1 MTAIRFDHVDVIFGT
16 HTKEAL
22 KLLDQGLGRAEI
34 LKRTGQVLGVEDA
47 CLDVNRG
54 EICVLMGLSGS
65 GKSSLLRCIN
75 GLNKVS
81 RGKLL
86 IEHEGSQV
94 DIANCSPATLKA
106 MRTKRIAMVFQ
117 KFALM
122 PWLTVA
128 ENVGFG
134 LEMQG
139 RPAAERK
146 KLIDEKLELVGLSQW
161 RDKRPDSLSGGMQQR
176 VGLAR
181 ALAMDGDILLM
192 DEPFSALDPLIRQQ
206 LQDELLVLQ
215 RQLHKTIV
223 FVSHDLDEALKI
235 GTRIAIMK
243 DGRIIQ
249 HGKPEEIVLSP
260 ADDYVRTFVA
270 HTNPL
275 NVLCGQSLMRGLD
288 QCIRQ
293 NDEICFDQG
302 RDCWIGL
309 SEGDV
314 LKGARQGSNVIDL
327 QRWRQGDPVEKLRRE
342 PTLVDVSIRMRDAL
356 QIRYQTGSWSCR
368 SRTGWS
374 GCSATASCI
383 TRCWARTSADPL
395 GPLGAAA
402 NARRCRAFALPS
414 ALFRLLF
421 LSHTPARRFLRH
433 APGAGWQKGP
443 AKRRAKYAPDWR
455 GRPSGAGFRSGAG
468 LAPAPAGRCGGRRP
482 GPRSRRAWPCAGRT

>member
-1 MTAIRFDHVDVIFGT
+1 MSAIRFEHVDVIFGT
-16 HTKEAL
+16 HTKEAI
-22 KLLDQGLGRAEI
+22 KLLDQGMGREEI

-54 EICVLMGLSGS
+54 EICVMMGLSGS

-86 IEHEGSQV
+86 IEHEGQQV
-94 DIANCSPATLKA
+94 DIASCSPATLKT

-128 ENVGFG
+128 ENIGFG

-139 RPAAERK
+139 RPANERK
-146 KLIDEKLELVGLSQW
+146 KVIDEKLELVGLSQW

-260 ADDYVRTFVA
+260 ADEYVRTFVA

-275 NVLCGQSLMRGLD
+275 NVLCGSSLMRGLD
-288 QCIRQ
+288 QCRRQ
-293 NDEICFDQG
+293 DGEVCFDQG

-309 SEGDV
+309 TETNQI
-314 LKGARQGSNVIDL
+314 KTARQGSNIIDL
-327 QRWRQGDPVEKLRRE
+327 QQWRPGDAVERLKHE
-342 PTLVDVSIRMRDAL
+342 PTLVDVNIRMRDAL
-356 QIRYQTGSWSCR
+356 QIRYQTGHKLVLQEQ
-368 SRTGWS
+368 SRVVGV
-374 GCSATASCI
+374 
-383 TRCWARTSADPL
+383 L
-395 GPLGAAA
+395 GDSELYHALLGK
-402 NARRCRAFALPS
+402 NL
-414 ALFRLLF
+414 
-421 LSHTPARRFLRH
+421 
-433 APGAGWQKGP
+433 G
-443 AKRRAKYAPDWR
+443 
-455 GRPSGAGFRSGAG
+455 
-468 LAPAPAGRCGGRRP
+468 
-482 GPRSRRAWPCAGRT
+482 